1 VVVKQLIDHLKS
13 YPDNMRVLLTFDY
26 GSGMLTREVD
36 NVVSSDEWDER
47 QPPDVLLI
55 EKDSTD

>member
-1 VVVKQLIDHLKS
+1 
-13 YPDNMRVLLTFDY
+13 MRVLLTFDY

-47 QPPDVLLI
+47 KPPDVLLI